1 LGGSLDTA
9 ANIAGQ
15 FNYDYIVGN
24 GGICPND
31 TSNVLVIVDGSC
43 DYTANLT
50 ELAQYISIYPNPTK
64 GDLILQWNGADQATV
79 TVYDIQGKMVI
90 STQAVDNNMNITLNN
105 CENGVYLI
113 QVESN
118 HAKVVQRIIKH

>member
-1 LGGSLDTA
+1 LDTA

-15 FNYDYIVGN
+15 FNYDYIVSN

-43 DYTANLT
+43 DYTANLN

-64 GDLILQWNGADQATV
+64 GDLILQWSGADQAMV

-90 STQAVDNNMNITLNN
+90 STQAVDNNMNISLNN

-118 HAKVVQRIIKH
+118 HAKVVQRIIKN